1 MANAY
6 LFSILATAAIFTLL
20 ALSLNIIT
28 GYAGQAMMGIA
39 AFFGIGA
46 YTAAILTTNGVS
58 FWIALIAAIVV
69 SGVFGAVLGVISLRL
84 QADFLAIT
92 TIGINFVMQAVF
104 NTMKITGGTLGLT
117 TRKPEVFG
125 IKMNNFHFFIFTVI
139 LIVIVCLLI
148 TKMRKSWFGM
158 ALASIENDPGAARS
172 FGINV
177 SEYQIL
183 AFTIGTALAG
193 LAGGIYAHRMGFIS
207 ATDFA
212 FTVSIQVVSMCVIG
226 GLGTLRGP
234 IFGAIL
240 ISTLPEILRFADN
253 YRALVYALLLVIMVR
268 FMPGGLL
275 GDDSPIW
282 KFFVKVF
289 RKFFPNKKKTRADL
303 IAEQAKA
310 GDAAQAV
317 KQEGGLA

>member
-1 MANAY
+1 MNTSY
-6 LFSILATAAIFTLL
+6 LFSIMATASIFTLL
-20 ALSLNIIT
+20 ALSLNLIT

-46 YTAAILTTNGVS
+46 YTAAIITTHGGN
-58 FWIALIAAIVV
+58 FLLALLAAIVV
-69 SGVFGAVLGVISLRL
+69 SGIFGAILGVISLRL

-92 TIGINFVMQAVF
+92 TIGINFVMAAIF
-104 NTMKITGGTLGLT
+104 NSLKITGGTLGLT
-117 TRKPEVFG
+117 TTKPVVFG
-125 IKMNNFHFFIFTVI
+125 LKMNNTYFFIFTTI

-148 TKMRKSWFGM
+148 TKMRHSWFGM

-177 SEYQIL
+177 SKYQIL

-193 LAGGIYAHRMGFIS
+193 LTGGIYSHRMGFIS
-207 ATDFA
+207 ASDFA
-212 FTVSIQVVSMCVIG
+212 FVVSIQVVSMCVIG

-240 ISTLPEILRFADN
+240 LSVLPEVLRFADN
-253 YRALVYALLLVIMVR
+253 YRELVYALLLVVMVR
-268 FMPGGLL
+268 FMPEGLL

-282 KFFVKVF
+282 RFFVRIW
-289 RKFFPNKKKTRADL
+289 RKIIPRKKTRADL
-303 IAEQAKA
+303 IAE
-310 GDAAQAV
+310 AAAEENALE
-317 KQEGGLA
+317 KGGLA